1 MWWPSSTSKSR
12 SLTGLELVS
21 ISCSL
26 ELELS
31 SIWLSSCQNS
41 ESEHSDIQPV
51 FYRVRFSFTY
61 IICFVLDRDLCPETS
76 SISGASASPRVP
88 LGSLFIRLA
97 CSVHTKI
104 YCNNSTSQCKPP
116 LPSIFFGGKLA
127 VRPPVSCNGTKK
139 NNSTFVK
146 SLQSLARTMNES
158 IEQIQKQN

>member
-1 MWWPSSTSKSR
+1 M
-12 SLTGLELVS
+12 S

-76 SISGASASPRVP
+76 SISGASASPRLP

-97 CSVHTKI
+97 CSAHTKI

-116 LPSIFFGGKLA
+116 LPSIFFRRQARSSPSSQLQRHKKKQFHIREKFTIIGQNNERINRTNSKTKLA
-127 VRPPVSCNGTKK
+127 LR
-139 NNSTFVK
+139 
-146 SLQSLARTMNES
+146 
-158 IEQIQKQN
+158 